1 MLLNHNSSFV
11 FPPSGPQAMA
21 EIGDVS
27 FGTVYASQTCPKIT
41 TLWIFKKGDGIDR
54 KWHPTKQSHWY
65 WIQKTSQDGIGFQ
78 LLHRKALF
86 LSRVFSG
93 EAGWLFWPHA
103 TFRWE
108 HRSSHVLGRQK
119 AVLFTFLHHLGNL
132 YCHDT
137 VPEKLEV
144 TGVARVTGVIGVGIF
159 DISRATLYT
168 EF

>member
-11 FPPSGPQAMA
+11 FLFAGHKPWLKSVICHSEQSTRRRHVQRSRPY
-21 EIGDVS
+21 E
-27 FGTVYASQTCPKIT
+27 FFT
-41 TLWIFKKGDGIDR
+41 KGDGSDR
-54 KWHPTKQSHWY
+54 KWHLTKQNHWY

-78 LLHRKALF
+78 LLRRKALF

-93 EAGWLFWPHA
+93 EAGRLSWPHA

-119 AVLFTFLHHLGNL
+119 ADLFTFLHRLGKL

-144 TGVARVTGVIGVGIF
+144 TGVGIF
-159 DISRATLYT
+159 DIAHWIVHVCV
-168 EF
+168 